1 MFSIFSKQGIQVLTG
16 FNLGQVFL
24 VVATLVGILRRN
36 YDQVTCVSLP
46 LYTPFV
52 CESVCL
58 TFCHTKV
65 DISPSL
71 ALAVN

>member
-1 MFSIFSKQGIQVLTG
+1 MSDGLAALITGYVFNIFQTGYSGILTG

-36 YDQVTCVSLP
+36 YDQVTCISLP

-58 TFCHTKV
+58 SFLSH
-65 DISPSL
+65 
-71 ALAVN
+71 